1 MKLFGFEI
9 LRPKETDLPSFVSQT
24 NEDGSLFVDGGGI
37 QGSYV
42 NLDAT
47 AKTDAELVSRYRIL
61 AQQPEVDRAIED
73 IVNEAIV
80 FSEDRKIVDVV
91 LDDIDL
97 PDSVLNKIRDEF
109 DVVLDLLDFYNRG
122 YDIFNRW
129 YIDGRLNYHAI
140 IDNKKLTDGIKELRY
155 IDPRKIRKV
164 KEYEKSKTDSGT
176 IKKLKSEYY
185 VFNEMGYHNTM
196 STVVSSQTHGLKIA
210 KDSII
215 YTTSGLTNENNT
227 LVLSHI
233 HKAMKPINQLK
244 ILEDST
250 VIYRL
255 ARAPERRMFFVDVGT
270 APKMKAEQYVK
281 DLMSRFKNK
290 LEYDPTTGQLKDE
303 RLVMSPM
310 EDYWLPRREGGR
322 GTEVTTLPGGQ
333 NLGEIEDVLYFQR
346 KVYQALNVPVSR
358 LEAENAFSLGRSTE
372 VTRDEVKFSRFIT
385 RLRNRF
391 GMLFN
396 EILERNLILKKVMQ
410 PAEWD
415 QIKNKIRYDFKQDN
429 HFDELKE
436 AEIFQN
442 RAQVANEVDQFVGRY
457 YSNEWIRK
465 NILQQSE
472 DDMKEIDKQIQDEK
486 GDEQYEPPEE
496 DEGFDRE
503 PPPPKPK
510 PTPAP
515 DAEPKDEEEEDKKPT
530 QEEQRLMQ
538 SMTNFLDN
546 LHENKG

>member
-1 MKLFGFEI
+1 VKLFGFEI

-91 LDDIDL
+91 LDDVDL
-97 PDSVLNKIRDEF
+97 PDSVLKKIRDEF
-109 DVVLDLLDFYNRG
+109 DVALDLLDFYNRG

-129 YIDGRLNYHAI
+129 YVDGRLNYHAI

-164 KEYEKSKTDSGT
+164 KEYEKNKTDNGT
-176 IKKLKSEYY
+176 IKKLKAEYY

-196 STVVSSQTHGLKIA
+196 STVVSSQIHGLKIA

-391 GMLFN
+391 AMLFN

-472 DDMKEIDKQIQDEK
+472 DDMEEIDKQIQDEK

-496 DEGFDRE
+496 DEGFDRQ

>member
-91 LDDIDL
+91 LDDVDL
-97 PDSVLNKIRDEF
+97 PDSVLKKIRDEF
-109 DVVLDLLDFYNRG
+109 DVALDLLDFYNRG

-129 YIDGRLNYHAI
+129 YVDGRLNYHAI

-164 KEYEKSKTDSGT
+164 KEYEKNKTDNGT
-176 IKKLKSEYY
+176 IKKLKAEYY

-196 STVVSSQTHGLKIA
+196 STVVSSQIHGLKIA

-391 GMLFN
+391 AMLFN

-496 DEGFDRE
+496 DEGFDRQ